1 MRCGECG
8 REIDD
13 GSRYCPWCGADMP
26 RTVPRPS
33 HRRPAAAAAIA
44 IVAVILVAALVV
56 VFDGPDTSNRNP
68 EPQVTPDGG
77 SETIVFTDGVYY
89 VSGEDR
95 DMFDFELG
103 YDEDGNTVITV
114 SLVPSVAAGYSNYIW
129 YVNDESNWPWGYHQ
143 IQKTEPEL
151 RWTLTDGTVGNY
163 TVGVYCSNSQS
174 FPSHIPWNSKE
185 YSVGVVID
193 GTITKQYTWSY
204 QGESYSLETDYRYS
218 DYLDIAGE
226 SGASLIKRA
235 GYNNGTYSVVSDF
248 ITVDPTVTEMEQGLS
263 ELYLED
269 HGSLD
274 PAGFSEFVLAF
285 VQDCF
290 SYTYDSVLYGQDEYY
305 AFPLETI
312 HNGGGDCEDTSI
324 LCAALY
330 AAAGLP
336 SGVFIIPGHAIAA
349 VALEDFTP
357 APVADVRYVPD
368 VSVFEYTLDGL
379 TYYGCETT
387 LDANSYGVG
396 WISSEYSITEDGTV
410 YYEGDAYRNSG
421 YGLYLTPASQYAQ
434 S

>member
-33 HRRPAAAAAIA
+33 HRRPAATAAVV

-56 VFDGPDTSNRNP
+56 VFDGQDTSNKNT
-68 EPQVTPDGG
+68 EPHVMPDGG
-77 SETIVFTDGVYY
+77 SETVVFTDGVYY
-89 VSGEDR
+89 VSGDEKDL
-95 DMFDFELG
+95 FDFDLG
-103 YDEDGNTVITV
+103 TDAEGNIVMTV
-114 SLVPSVAAGYSNYIW
+114 SLVPSAAAGYSNFIW
-129 YVNDESNWPWGYHQ
+129 YVNDQANWPWGYQQ
-143 IQKTEPEL
+143 IQKTVPEL
-151 RWTLTDGTVGNY
+151 EWTLTDGTVGQY
-163 TVGVYCSNSQS
+163 TVGVFCSDSQS
-174 FPSHIPWNSKE
+174 FPTYIPWNSKE
-185 YSVGVVID
+185 FSVDVLID
-193 GTITKQYTWSY
+193 GNITKHYTWSY
-204 QGESYSLETDYRYS
+204 EGVDYQLDTDYRFS
-218 DYLDIAGE
+218 DYLDVAGD

-235 GYNNGTYSVVSDF
+235 GYGNGTYSVVSDF
-248 ITVDPTVTEMEQGLS
+248 ITTDPTVTEMEQGLS
-263 ELYLED
+263 QLYLQSHETV
-269 HGSLD
+269 D

-290 SYTYDSVLYGQDEYY
+290 DYTYDSVLYGQEEYY

-324 LCAALY
+324 LCAAIY

-349 VALEDFTP
+349 VALEDFVP
-357 APVADVRYVPD
+357 EPVADARYVPD
-368 VSVFEYTLDGL
+368 VSVFSYTVDGK

-396 WISSEYSITEDGTV
+396 WISSEYSISEDGTV
-410 YYEGDAYRNSG
+410 YYEGEPYRNAG
-421 YGLYLTPASQYAQ
+421 YGLYLTPASQY
-434 S
+434 